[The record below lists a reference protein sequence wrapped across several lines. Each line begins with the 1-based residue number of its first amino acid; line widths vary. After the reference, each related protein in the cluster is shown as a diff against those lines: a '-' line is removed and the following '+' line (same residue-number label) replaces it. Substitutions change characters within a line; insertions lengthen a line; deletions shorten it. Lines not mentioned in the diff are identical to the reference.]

1 MPVSVWTKEH
11 DAFLTENRSK
21 MLGADLAK
29 AINKKFGTSY
39 SKGAILGRAHRL
51 NLPLDKAVYT
61 KRLAEAGLKWT
72 DEQDDLLRANYGKMY
87 GKDIAA
93 LINETTGSKF
103 TRFAVVARAQRLG
116 LIVPGSRTIPFRQKK
131 EPVPV
136 VVEEKVTSRVAD
148 VFSKRKTILDLRAME
163 CRWPDDDRNEDGLHT
178 FCGCR
183 TADASSYCPAHV
195 ELSKGQGT
203 ASERNAA
210 GLLRRE
216 AA

>member
-39 SKGAILGRAHRL
+39 SKGAVLGRAHRL

-72 DEQDDLLRANYGKMY
+72 DEQDELLRTNYGKMY

-131 EPVPV
+131 FVEPK
-136 VVEEKVTSRVAD
+136 VEASKVETESV
-148 VFSKRKTILDLRAME
+148 SSHRKTILDLRAME
-163 CRWPDDDRNEDGLHT
+163 CRWPDEDRDPETGWHT

-183 TADASSYCPAHV
+183 TADASSYCPTHT

-203 ASERNAA
+203 ASERNAL
-210 GLLRRE
+210 GLLRKE